1 MRAEAGSIIHKIWP
15 NDASINMDGLN
26 TSTQI
31 YWEASQSKGP
41 APNAAKHVDQSFI
54 KEAMKD
60 LSAR

>member
-1 MRAEAGSIIHKIWP
+1 ME
-15 NDASINMDGLN
+15 GLN

-41 APNAAKHVDQSFI
+41 PPSAAKYVDQSFI
-54 KEAMKD
+54 KEAMKE